1 MFGEAVVWVAEP
13 ESEAALSVR
22 LCSRLG
28 LLSMCCL
35 LSLSQYETA
44 LSAVGSVLCSTVCGA
59 CGLDLWSAQQGSSHG
74 PVSVRALVLCC
85 SF

>member
-59 CGLDLWSAQQGSSHG
+59 CGLHSRDRPTVQCRSEHLCF
-74 PVSVRALVLCC
+74 VL
-85 SF
+85 FIMNL